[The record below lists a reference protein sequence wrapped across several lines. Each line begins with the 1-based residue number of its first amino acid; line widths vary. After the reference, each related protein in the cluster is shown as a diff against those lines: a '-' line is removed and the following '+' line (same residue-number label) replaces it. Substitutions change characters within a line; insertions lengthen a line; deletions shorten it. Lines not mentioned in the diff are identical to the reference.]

1 MKTLKKKT
9 LVVGAAIAG
18 FAVLAHAVPLSFS
31 FAGLVTQVDP
41 ALSAIASVGEAFTGS
56 YSFDSGAQDVLP
68 LLPKIGSYALQSF
81 DLHIG
86 GQDYHWAGG
95 LGGITVS
102 NLATDA
108 FDVAVAGLSGPGSN
122 GYAPR
127 GAGFSLRDATGTAF
141 ASDGL
146 PLTAPDVGDFGSTP
160 FVIGFGRGPLG
171 TKPIT
176 GRITEL
182 APITAAVPEP
192 QSYALMAAGLGL
204 LAVLAQRNKQAAR

>member
-1 MKTLKKKT
+1 MRDRKKT
-9 LVVGAAIAG
+9 LAVGAAIAG
-18 FAVLAHAVPLSFS
+18 FAALAHAVPLSFS
-31 FAGLVTQVDP
+31 FGGLVTQVDP

-68 LLPKIGSYALQSF
+68 ALPKIGGYALQSF

-86 GQDYHWAGG
+86 GRDYQWSGG

-102 NLATDA
+102 NLAVDA

-141 ASDGL
+141 ANDGL
-146 PLTAPDVGDFGSTP
+146 PLTAPRLDDFGSSP
-160 FVIGFGRGPLG
+160 FIISFGRGPLG

-192 QSYALMAAGLGL
+192 QSYALMAAGLGM
-204 LAVLAQRNKQAAR
+204 LAAVGRRKKKAA